1 MRIEDPRSNKHHS
14 AIMLLSSVIV
24 LLSAC
29 AANPAQRPSAAQRPG
44 SLPPDLNTQL
54 QSVAWDRY
62 VGNALGIWVRV
73 ETQQILLIKNHKILA
88 SYPCSTAA
96 AGTGNINGSNQTPT
110 GWHEIGAKIGVELPA
125 GAILKE
131 RCWAGEVWQ
140 DGQASEEDLILSRV
154 LWLRGLEQGHNLG
167 GPVDTW
173 NRYIYIH
180 GTNHADRLGQ
190 PASHGCVRLAN
201 EHIIEFLRK
210 LRWGVESSSA
220 SNVA

>member
-1 MRIEDPRSNKHHS
+1 MRIEDLFSNKHHS

-29 AANPAQRPSAAQRPG
+29 AANPVQRPSTAQRLGP
-44 SLPPDLNTQL
+44 LPFDLNTRL
-54 QSVAWDRY
+54 QSAAWNRY
-62 VGNALGIWVRV
+62 VGNALGIWVCV
-73 ETQQILLIKNHKILA
+73 ETQQILLIQNDLILKI
-88 SYPCSTAA
+88 YPCSTAA

-110 GWHEIGAKIGVELPA
+110 GWHEIGAKIGANLPA
-125 GAILKE
+125 GAVLKE
-131 RCWAGEVWQ
+131 RCWTGEVWQ

-154 LWLRGLEQGHNLG
+154 LWLRGLEQDHNLG

-180 GTNHADRLGQ
+180 GTNHVDRLGQ

-201 EHIIEFLRK
+201 KHVIDLFEK
-210 LRWGVESSSA
+210 VEVGCRVFISE
-220 SNVA
+220 